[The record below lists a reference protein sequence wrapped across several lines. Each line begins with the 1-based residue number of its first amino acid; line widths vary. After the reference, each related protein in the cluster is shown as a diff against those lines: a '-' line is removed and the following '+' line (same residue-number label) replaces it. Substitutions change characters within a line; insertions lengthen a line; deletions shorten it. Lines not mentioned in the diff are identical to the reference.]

1 MLLCLSRLDVRAV
14 VPPGIYPA
22 RTVDEGRYLTVH
34 WLRTDPSGLVRPLP
48 PPISLTTPQASTPR
62 LWVP

>member
-1 MLLCLSRLDVRAV
+1 MCMQLYLWV
-14 VPPGIYPA
+14 YKPA

-34 WLRTDPSGLVRPLP
+34 WLRKDLSGLASPLP